1 MLCTVKALG
10 CACDHLAVRLQI
22 GYVLGD
28 SGRSWLA
35 GFGEKSPEYIWHKPS
50 YNAYIDWST
59 RGVTVF
65 ANWSIEQ
72 TDKSY
77 KRLLYGPLA
86 KFDME
91 GALRNHAFHS
101 WMGDALVCGM

>member
-1 MLCTVKALG
+1 MSW
-10 CACDHLAVRLQI
+10 LQI

-35 GFGEKSPEYIWHKPS
+35 GFGENSPEFIWHKPS

-59 RGVTVF
+59 RGVSVF

-72 TDKSY
+72 TDKSF
-77 KRLLYGPLA
+77 KTLLYAPLA

-91 GALRNHAFHS
+91 GEPSASAGTLQESVTVSIMHT
-101 WMGDALVCGM
+101 